1 VPPPGR
7 SPSNSQRGGK
17 DPCVKSLSFEASL
30 SQGFILE
37 ASTYRRT
44 HALSLRRR
52 VSVAAGESAAATK
65 GDKGPKGDVMPL
77 HAVLSVGGVKGRG
90 GQGVV
95 DITARADGEQVV
107 TLTRGGRRVGE
118 VRVWLNCRVRGEKLK
133 AKGDRPPRRSAGSG
147 DAASKSESRG
157 EAGKSETWR
166 PAGGRRGDVNVTAFR
181 TGVDEDQVHFEGGFT
196 DDTSV

>member
-1 VPPPGR
+1 MCPPGR
-7 SPSNSQRGGK
+7 SPSSSQRGGK

-30 SQGFILE
+30 SQGFTLE

-52 VSVAAGESAAATK
+52 VSGAAGEAAVGPK
-65 GDKGPKGDVMPL
+65 GDKSPKGDVMPL
-77 HAVLSVGGVKGRG
+77 HAVLSLGGVKGRG

-95 DITARADGEQVV
+95 HITARADGEQLV

-118 VRVWLNCRVRGEKLK
+118 VRVWLNCRVRGEKLR

-147 DAASKSESRG
+147 DGTSKGESRG
-157 EAGKSETWR
+157 ETGKVEAWR
-166 PAGGRRGDVNVTAFR
+166 PVSGRRRDVNVTAFR
-181 TGVDEDQVHFEGGFT
+181 TEADGDQVHFEGGFT